1 MTSEFP
7 SSRSEDD
14 PDVALMCAVA
24 RGSDDAL
31 AALIRRHQSPL
42 LNYFNR
48 SGALEDGEDMV
59 QETFL
64 RVYRYRDRYRPTARF
79 QTFLYTLARHVW
91 LDRCRKK
98 MRKERLMGWL
108 VREAEVQRDTSTEA
122 LDERAAEVQDA
133 LGTLS
138 PKLKEVLILK
148 VYQGL
153 RYQEIAQVLNIP
165 VGTVKSRINLA
176 MEAMMRAVHEP

>member
-1 MTSEFP
+1 
-7 SSRSEDD
+7 
-14 PDVALMCAVA
+14 
-24 RGSDDAL
+24 
-31 AALIRRHQSPL
+31 
-42 LNYFNR
+42 
-48 SGALEDGEDMV
+48 
-59 QETFL
+59 
-64 RVYRYRDRYRPTARF
+64 
-79 QTFLYTLARHVW
+79 
-91 LDRCRKK
+91 

-176 MEAMMRAVHEP
+176 MEAMRRAVHEP